1 LALARSIGVRLLVS
15 DRPTSTLLAQ
25 ADHLRQQTLR
35 NMHKILTP
43 RQAARG
49 LLALADY
56 GQRLRALSS
65 LWAARRREP
74 A

>member
-1 LALARSIGVRLLVS
+1 M
-15 DRPTSTLLAQ
+15 LAQ